1 MLDKKV
7 LSLALLCLLASPP
20 VMASSIK
27 CVDSKGVTHYGDT
40 IPPECANRPVTELD
54 DKGVPAKENPAD
66 MTPDERRAM
75 ELEVQQEAA
84 QAQQAKDV
92 HRHDKALLGT
102 YANEAEIDAAR
113 DRNVQQLSLAL
124 SNVESRLQAA
134 KEKLGQYNAQTDSFA
149 KRNQPVPPDLAQS
162 LSAVKQETADL
173 EVERAQKQ
181 QDLAAMK
188 EKFDADKQRYR
199 ELTQK
204 QPAR

>member
-20 VMASSIK
+20 VVASSIK

-66 MTPDERRAM
+66 MTSEERRAL
-75 ELEVQQEAA
+75 ELEVQKEAA
-84 QAQQAKDV
+84 QAQQARDAR
-92 HRHDKALLGT
+92 RHDSALLGT
-102 YANEAEIDAAR
+102 YASEAEIDMAR

-124 SNVESRLQAA
+124 SNVESRLKSA
-134 KEKLGQYNAQTDSFA
+134 KEKLSQYNAQASSFQQ
-149 KRNQPVPPDLAQS
+149 KNQPVPLDLAQS
-162 LSAVKQETADL
+162 ISAAKKEVADL

-181 QDLAAMK
+181 QDLSAMK
-188 EKFDADKQRYR
+188 DKFDADKKRYR

>member
-1 MLDKKV
+1 MLDKTV

-66 MTPDERRAM
+66 MTSDERRTL
-75 ELEVQQEAA
+75 ELEVQKEAA
-84 QAQQAKDV
+84 QAQQARDAR
-92 HRHDKALLGT
+92 RHDSALLGT
-102 YANEAEIDAAR
+102 YASEAEIDMAR

-124 SNVESRLQAA
+124 SNVESRLKSA
-134 KEKLGQYNAQTDSFA
+134 KEKLSQYNTQASSFQQ
-149 KRNQPVPPDLAQS
+149 KNQPVPPDLAQS
-162 LSAVKQETADL
+162 LSAAKKEVADL

-181 QDLAAMK
+181 QDLSAMK
-188 EKFDADKQRYR
+188 DKYDADKKRYR

-204 QPAR
+204 QPAQ